1 MIFELK
7 FACKMLRALLTD
19 RTVDYIRAYLDT
31 CVSVVTNGMLFR
43 VEKSLVCREKR
54 SHLRK
59 TLVYIPVST

>member
-19 RTVDYIRAYLDT
+19 RTGDYIRAYLDT

-43 VEKSLVCREKR
+43 VEESLVCRE
-54 SHLRK
+54 
-59 TLVYIPVST
+59 